1 MNDEYCERTKVW
13 LDVMGF
19 KNLAEVRAK
28 LNHLE
33 CDLAAK
39 KAMISFLQVQVDAKP
54 NYSDGPE

>member
-13 LDVMGF
+13 LEVMGF
-19 KNLAEVRAK
+19 KNLTEVRAK

-39 KAMISFLQVQVDAKP
+39 KSTISYLQEQLDTKP
-54 NYSDGPE
+54 NFSDGPD